1 MILEFFPTPFSI
13 EGNDENKIHLFWNWM
28 ANLITLVK
36 LTGHHSI
43 SDLFRKMK
51 EELKRERE
59 E

>member
-1 MILEFFPTPFSI
+1 
-13 EGNDENKIHLFWNWM
+13 M

-59 E
+59 RGIRNVYIQPSLFPDTLYPQLIF